1 MDKLLEMTQKFPQ
14 THYWNDSCSI
24 GELTYAIERGATGAT
39 TNPVIVKGVLE
50 SEMERYKDYVARLVK
65 DHPEATE
72 DDLAWMVIEQLAVDG
87 AKLLEPVFDPAKGT
101 GRLSIQTNT
110 KYFRNTEKLVEQ
122 AVYFATLAPNMQVKM
137 PATAAGI
144 KAYEEATY
152 RGVSI
157 NATVSFC
164 TSQALAVGEAVER
177 GLARR
182 AAEGLDN
189 SGINPVCTI
198 MVGRLD
204 DWLKGVVEKQNLA
217 IDPNALNYAGVANV
231 KKAYEVYKEKG
242 WKTKMLSAAYRH
254 HLHWSEFIGGDMVM
268 TIPYK
273 YQKMFNT
280 SDVEVVSR
288 IDEPVAAAHIEE
300 LRKIP
305 DFVKGYDGM
314 DIADFDT
321 YGPVNKTLDQF
332 AGGYD
337 DLVKIIRKF
346 MIKY

>member
-1 MDKLLEMTQKFPQ
+1 MP
-14 THYWNDSCSI
+14 
-24 GELTYAIERGATGAT
+24 LTSALPPHCQ
-39 TNPVIVKGVLE
+39 PVAL
-50 SEMERYKDYVARLVK
+50 D
-65 DHPEATE
+65 
-72 DDLAWMVIEQLAVDG
+72 
-87 AKLLEPVFDPAKGT
+87 
-101 GRLSIQTNT
+101 
-110 KYFRNTEKLVEQ
+110 
-122 AVYFATLAPNMQVKM
+122 
-137 PATAAGI
+137 
-144 KAYEEATY
+144 KAYRLMNHGPTVL
-152 RGVSI
+152 VS
-157 NATVSFC
+157 ASH
-164 TSQALAVGEAVER
+164 
-177 GLARR
+177 
-182 AAEGLDN
+182 
-189 SGINPVCTI
+189 
-198 MVGRLD
+198 
-204 DWLKGVVEKQNLA
+204 
-217 IDPNALNYAGVANV
+217 AGVANV
-231 KKAYEVYKEKG
+231 KKAYEIYKEKG
-242 WKTKMLSAAYRH
+242 WTTKMLSAAYRH

-288 IDEPVAAAHIEE
+288 IDDPVAPAYIEE